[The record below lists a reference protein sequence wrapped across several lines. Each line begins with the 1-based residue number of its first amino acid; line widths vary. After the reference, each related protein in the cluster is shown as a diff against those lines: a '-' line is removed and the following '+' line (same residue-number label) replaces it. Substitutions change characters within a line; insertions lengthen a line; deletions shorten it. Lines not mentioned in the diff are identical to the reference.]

1 MRAPTK
7 VVIGSRE
14 SKLAVLQSII
24 VEDYLRENFPG
35 TELSLLTMKTTGDEI
50 LDKPLSRIGGKG
62 LFVKELDRALLE
74 KKTDISVNSL
84 KDMPMDEDPD
94 LPIIAY
100 SKRED
105 PRDVLVLPRYDTEI
119 DYRKPIGCGSLRRV
133 LQLKEIYPQARFQ
146 SIRGNVLTRLNK
158 LDEGKYS
165 AVILASAGLKRMGLE
180 DRISR
185 YFEPEEVIPAA
196 GQGILAVQGRAGED
210 YSYME
215 KFDSEESRAQ
225 AKAERSFVRFLNG
238 GCTSPIAAYARVNG
252 KDLTLSGLYYSE
264 KKEKY
269 ITGEI
274 SGNASEA
281 EDLGK
286 ELAEELRG
294 RLES

>member
-119 DYRKPIGCGSLRRV
+119 DFRKPIGCGSLRRI
-133 LQLKEIYPQARFQ
+133 LQLREIYPKARFQ

-180 DRISR
+180 GRISR

-274 SGNASEA
+274 SGDASEA

-294 RLES
+294 QLED

>member
-133 LQLKEIYPQARFQ
+133 LQLREIYPQARFQ

-238 GCTSPIAAYARVNG
+238 GCTSPIAAYASVNG